1 MAAKLAERRQRRARM
16 NLEERETAALTG
28 KHVEDAGEHD
38 HEDDHEE
45 EEHEEGH
52 NEKKHKDKKHK
63 KHKDKKHK
71 DKKHHK

>member
-28 KHVEDAGEHD
+28 KHVEDAGEH
-38 HEDDHEE
+38 EE